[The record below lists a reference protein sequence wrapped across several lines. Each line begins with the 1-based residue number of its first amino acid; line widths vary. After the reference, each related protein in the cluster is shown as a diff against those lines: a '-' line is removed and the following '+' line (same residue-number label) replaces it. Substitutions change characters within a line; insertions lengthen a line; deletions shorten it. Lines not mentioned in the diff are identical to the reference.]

1 MKVEGKEYCDVSR
14 ISVNQIA
21 KSIAEDMIVKYHYT
35 HAWTSCRYSLGIYY
49 RMDEMG
55 ALGNYD
61 KLIGCAIYG
70 FPVGAR
76 ASTSVC
82 EGLSKDNILE
92 LTRLY
97 VEDGYGSNLESNAL
111 SKTFDWLRKNDPQI
125 KVLLSY
131 ADNGQGHLGGIYKAT
146 NWRYEGYSSQ
156 MNLMPNY
163 DISLTGPNGPFI
175 HSRTVFNNWGSGNL
189 EHLKREIGKDG
200 YKEFWRRRSPD
211 KHRYIQI
218 LAQDKREKKDLIK
231 RLKQKEYPY
240 PKSVADYDY
249 PIEHHLTYSPDDGF
263 DVKFW

>member
-35 HAWTSCRYSLGIYY
+35 HAWTSCRYALGIYY
-49 RMDEMG
+49 RMGEMD

-111 SKTFDWLRKNDPQI
+111 SKTFDWIRKNDPQI

-240 PKSVADYDY
+240 PKSITDYDY
-249 PIEHHLTYSPDDGF
+249 PIEHHFTYPPDDGF

>member
-14 ISVNQIA
+14 ISITQIA

-35 HAWTSCRYSLGIYY
+35 HAWTSCRYALGIYY
-49 RMDEMG
+49 RMDEED

-82 EGLSKDNILE
+82 EGLSKDSILE

-200 YKEFWRRRSPD
+200 YKEFWRRRTPD

-218 LAQDKREKKDLIK
+218 LAQDKREKRDLMK

-240 PKSVADYDY
+240 PKSIADYDY
-249 PIEHHLTYSPDDGF
+249 PLQHHITYPPEDGF